1 VPQKDPIARRETVRK
16 YNASEKHRV
25 AALRYRATAK
35 GKAAN
40 RRANEKRVVVAQ
52 RCFYLKTKAQ
62 RDQVHAHIQKRR
74 YEFEQGFESRAE
86 TESRTAG
93 AVQTETEPR
102 AHRF

>member
-62 RDQVHAHIQKRR
+62 RDQVHAHIQRR
-74 YEFEQGFESRAE
+74 RQAYVAEQGQSRGAEAESVSA
-86 TESRTAG
+86 
-93 AVQTETEPR
+93 QTVS
-102 AHRF
+102 A